1 MQTENSVEVC
11 LSAKMDWNAEAHTC
25 VNDFNSGPDKVHFER
40 PGSCRIHG
48 GGGGGEELILMFL
61 VWDV

>member
-1 MQTENSVEVC
+1 MEVC

-48 GGGGGEELILMFL
+48 GGGGGGGGEELILMFL

>member
-1 MQTENSVEVC
+1 MEVC

-40 PGSCRIHG
+40 PGSRRIHG
-48 GGGGGEELILMFL
+48 GGGWGRRGRANFDVSSLGRLI
-61 VWDV
+61 

>member
-1 MQTENSVEVC
+1 MEVC
-11 LSAKMDWNAEAHTC
+11 LSAKMDWNAEAHMC

-40 PGSCRIHG
+40 PGSRRIH

>member
-1 MQTENSVEVC
+1 MEVC

-48 GGGGGEELILMFL
+48 GGGEGEELILMFL